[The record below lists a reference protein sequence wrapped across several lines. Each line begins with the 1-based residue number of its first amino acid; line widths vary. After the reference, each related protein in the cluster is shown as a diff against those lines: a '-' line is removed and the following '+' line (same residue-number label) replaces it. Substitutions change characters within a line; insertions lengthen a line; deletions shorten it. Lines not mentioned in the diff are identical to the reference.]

1 MRLIIINDTALKQNT
16 QQSSQLPP
24 EAFVKVADGT
34 ELQINGYT
42 SESGHYKVFLTDPF
56 EGKRTW
62 YVYALHAEIAH
73 GVNEKFYMRVAQET
87 YLKQET
93 KQADALSDANKYKVA
108 ANTALN
114 LLQYFPDPAANQ
126 HLKVKLEQQIKGIT
140 TWYAFG
146 PHVEIFSRP

>member
-1 MRLIIINDTALKQNT
+1 MRLIIINDTALKQST

-34 ELQINGYT
+34 EFQINGYT

-62 YVYALHAEIAH
+62 YVYALHAEIAY
-73 GVNEKFYMRVAQET
+73 GVDEKFYMRVAQDT

-93 KQADALSDANKYKVA
+93 KQADELSDANKYKV
-108 ANTALN
+108 TAPDSFN
-114 LLQYFPDPAANQ
+114 LMQYFPDPAAAQ
-126 HLKVKLEQQIKGIT
+126 HLKVKLEQPINGII

-146 PHVEIFSRP
+146 PHVEIFTRP